1 MKRSVFYRCVWGLRL
16 LLSALTVVLGATVF
30 LGSVKFLE
38 TLPMCQAGPSVLR
51 LIFSFGLSALA
62 VVMTI
67 ALLTLFF
74 GRLFCSF
81 MCPLGSSLSFIAL
94 FSKKGKKKIYPIIG
108 GFILGLFIGAM
119 VFGLALVFRLLDPYS
134 LFGRALT
141 VPLWF
146 GVIFLVVIF
155 IVTFFFGRLFCTSF
169 CPVGLLLSRI
179 AKISAFGITI
189 PDECV
194 HCGKCENVCPTGC
207 IDQKKNE
214 VKRAYCV
221 MCLDCLTVCPRTGPT
236 FSFLWKRSEKEKAP
250 DLERRNFL
258 LALSAGAAVGLAGG
272 GLFKAISKKR
282 SKEESEK
289 ELLVR
294 PPGAVSESSFLAK
307 CTACGLCVSKCPQK
321 VLTLGPG
328 GFGAPRLDFK
338 HGACSINCVKCSSI
352 CPTGALRKI
361 DPERKKTFVIGKAK
375 FNAKLCIA
383 FQGEGTCG
391 KCASACP
398 TAAITLR
405 ANGTPK
411 LEAEKCLGCG
421 GCQHV
426 CPTGAMQIT
435 GVPIQHYLDDLNQGV
450 SL

>member
-1 MKRSVFYRCVWGLRL
+1 MRGLRL
-16 LLSALTVVLGATVF
+16 LLSALTVVLGVAVF
-30 LGSVKFLE
+30 LGSAKFLE
-38 TLPMCQAGPSVLR
+38 ELPMCQAGPAVLR
-51 LIFSFGLSALA
+51 MVFSFGSGVLA
-62 VVMTI
+62 VV
-67 ALLTLFF
+67 LTLAVITLLF

-81 MCPLGSSLSFIAL
+81 MCPLGSLLSFFAL
-94 FSKKGKKKIYPIIG
+94 FSKKGRKKIYPIIG
-108 GFILGLFIGAM
+108 GSILGFFIGAM

-141 VPLWF
+141 APLWF
-146 GVIFLVVIF
+146 GVIFFAAILVI
-155 IVTFFFGRLFCTSF
+155 TLLFGRLFCTSF
-169 CPVGLLLSRI
+169 CPVGLLLSLI
-179 AKISAFGITI
+179 AKRSAFGITI
-189 PDECV
+189 PDDCV
-194 HCGKCENVCPTGC
+194 PCGKCENVCPTGC

-236 FSFLWKRSEKEKAP
+236 YSFLWKKREEEEKTP
-250 DLERRNFL
+250 DPERRRFL
-258 LALSAGAAVGLAGG
+258 VSMAVGAALGLAGG
-272 GLFKAISKKR
+272 GVFKLLSKKQL
-282 SKEESEK
+282 SNESEK
-289 ELLVR
+289 KLLVR

-321 VLTLGPG
+321 VLALGPA

-338 HGACSINCVKCSSI
+338 RGACSIDCVTCSSV

-361 DPERKKTFVIGKAK
+361 DPDRKKAFVIGKAI
-375 FNAKLCIA
+375 FTAKQCIA
-383 FQGEGTCG
+383 FQGGKCG

-426 CPTGAMQIT
+426 CPTGAMHVT
-435 GVPIQHYLDDLNQGV
+435 GAPIQHYLDDLNQGV

>member
-1 MKRSVFYRCVWGLRL
+1 MFYRCVWGLRL

-119 VFGLALVFRLLDPYS
+119 VFGIAFVFRLLDPYS

-141 VPLWF
+141 APLWF

-207 IDQKKNE
+207 IDQKKSE

-236 FSFLWKRSEKEKAP
+236 FSLLWKRSEKEKAP

-294 PPGAVSESSFLAK
+294 PPGAITESSFLAK

-338 HGACSINCVKCSSI
+338 RGSCLPDCALCSSI

-361 DPERKKTFVIGKAK
+361 APERKKTFVIGKAI
-375 FNAKLCIA
+375 FNAKTCIA
-383 FQGEGTCG
+383 FQGEGACG

>member
-1 MKRSVFYRCVWGLRL
+1 MWGLRL

-30 LGSVKFLE
+30 LGSAKFLE

-94 FSKKGKKKIYPIIG
+94 FSKKGKKKIYPIMG

-119 VFGLALVFRLLDPYS
+119 VFGIAFVFRLLDPYS
-134 LFGRALT
+134 LFGRAMT
-141 VPLWF
+141 APLWF

-221 MCLDCLTVCPRTGPT
+221 MCLDCMTVCPRTGPT

-321 VLTLGPG
+321 VLTLGPA

-338 HGACSINCVKCSSI
+338 RGACSINCVTCSSV

-361 DPERKKTFVIGKAK
+361 APERKKTFVIGKAV
-375 FNAKLCIA
+375 FTAKQCIA
-383 FQGEGTCG
+383 FQGGSCG
-391 KCASACP
+391 KCAGACP

-426 CPTGAMQIT
+426 CPTGAMHVT
-435 GVPIQHYLDDLNQGV
+435 GVPIQHYLDDPNQGV

>member
-1 MKRSVFYRCVWGLRL
+1 MRGLRL
-16 LLSALTVVLGATVF
+16 LLSALTVVLGVAVF
-30 LGSVKFLE
+30 LGSAKFLE
-38 TLPMCQAGPSVLR
+38 ELPMCQAGPAVLR
-51 LIFSFGLSALA
+51 LAFSFGLGAIS
-62 VVMTI
+62 VV
-67 ALLTLFF
+67 LTLAAITLLF

-81 MCPLGSSLSFIAL
+81 MCPLGSLLSFIAL
-94 FSKKGKKKIYPIIG
+94 FSKKGRKKIYPIIG
-108 GFILGLFIGAM
+108 GSILGFFIGAM

-141 VPLWF
+141 APLWF
-146 GVIFLVVIF
+146 GVIFFAAILVI
-155 IVTFFFGRLFCTSF
+155 TLLFGRLFCTSI

-236 FSFLWKRSEKEKAP
+236 YSFLWKKREEEEKAP
-250 DLERRNFL
+250 DPERRRFL
-258 LALSAGAAVGLAGG
+258 VSMAVGAAAGLAGG
-272 GLFKAISKKR
+272 GLFRFLAKKELKAP
-282 SKEESEK
+282 EEK
-289 ELLVR
+289 ALLVR
-294 PPGAVSESSFLAK
+294 PPGAVTEGSFLAK

-321 VLTLGPG
+321 VLTLGPA

-338 HGACSINCVKCSSI
+338 RGACSIDCVTCSLV

-361 DPERKKTFVIGKAK
+361 DPERKKTFVIGKAV
-375 FNAKLCIA
+375 FTAKQCIA
-383 FQGEGTCG
+383 FQGGSCG
-391 KCASACP
+391 KCAGACP

-411 LEAEKCLGCG
+411 LDAEACLGCG
-421 GCQHV
+421 ACSHV
-426 CPTGAMQIT
+426 CPAGAMQIA
-435 GVPIQHYLDDLNQGV
+435 GAPI
-450 SL
+450 

>member
-1 MKRSVFYRCVWGLRL
+1 MFYRCVWGLRL

-30 LGSVKFLE
+30 FGSVKFLE

-62 VVMTI
+62 VAITI

-119 VFGLALVFRLLDPYS
+119 VFGLAFVFRLLDPYS

-141 VPLWF
+141 APLWF

-169 CPVGLLLSRI
+169 CPVGLLLSLI
-179 AKISAFGITI
+179 ARRSAFGITI

-207 IDQKKNE
+207 IDQKKSE

-236 FSFLWKRSEKEKAP
+236 FSFLWKKSKEEKAP

-294 PPGAVSESSFLAK
+294 PPGAITESSFLAK

-321 VLTLGPG
+321 VLTLGPA

-338 HGACSINCVKCSSI
+338 KGSCSLDCTLCSSI
-352 CPTGALRKI
+352 CPTGALRSI
-361 DPERKKTFVIGKAK
+361 ATERKKTFVIGKAN
-375 FNAKLCIA
+375 FNAKKCIA
-383 FQGEGTCG
+383 FQGEGACG
-391 KCASACP
+391 KCAAPCP

-411 LEAEKCLGCG
+411 LDTEKCLGCG
-421 GCQHV
+421 GCQNV
-426 CPTGAMQIT
+426 CPTGAMHVA
-435 GVPIQHYLDDLNQGV
+435 GAAIQHYLDDLNQGA